1 MGTKLLLHGATQF
14 YDKKNRGFLV
24 SMLKLRDILKPDAI
38 IAELKSSDK
47 KGVLAEFAAL
57 AAKVVN
63 VEEETI
69 LNTLL
74 SREKLGSTAV
84 GHGVAIPHGK
94 IAGLEQIVALFGCSE
109 KGVDFQAHDQI
120 PSKIFFVILAPE
132 AAIGNYLHALAR
144 LSRLMKDDHVREL
157 IHSCDKNNIY
167 QTLVSE
173 DDKI

>member
-1 MGTKLLLHGATQF
+1 
-14 YDKKNRGFLV
+14 
-24 SMLKLRDILKPDAI
+24 MLKLRDILKPDAI
-38 IAELKSSDK
+38 IEELKGSDK
-47 KGVLAEFAAL
+47 KSILTEFSSLASG
-57 AAKVVN
+57 VVN
-63 VEEETI
+63 VEPEVI

-94 IAGLEQIVALFGCSE
+94 IAGLEQIVALFGRSG

-120 PSKIFFVILAPE
+120 PSQLFFVILAPE

-144 LSRLMKDDHVREL
+144 LSRLMKDDNVRER
-157 IHSCDKNNIY
+157 IRTCNTKDIY
-167 QTLVSE
+167 QTLISE